1 MTLACRLQAVEEA
14 QKQFKTVKNA
24 SAAHVPDRD
33 NSEEPGNSRAVASFS
48 SIEKL
53 SLQVEQ
59 LTKTVAEL
67 TARSKE
73 HRKPPQGRQRKC
85 WSCGQAGHLQRDC
98 PRRKPDVQQKKNAM
112 GYTYQRLHARLQ

>member
-1 MTLACRLQAVEEA
+1 MTLACRLQSVEEA

-53 SLQVEQ
+53 SSQVEQ

-73 HRKPPQGRQRKC
+73 
-85 WSCGQAGHLQRDC
+85 
-98 PRRKPDVQQKKNAM
+98 RRKPSQGNVGVANKLVIFNATARGGSRM
-112 GYTYQRLHARLQ
+112 FKRRRMQWGTLQRLHACLQ